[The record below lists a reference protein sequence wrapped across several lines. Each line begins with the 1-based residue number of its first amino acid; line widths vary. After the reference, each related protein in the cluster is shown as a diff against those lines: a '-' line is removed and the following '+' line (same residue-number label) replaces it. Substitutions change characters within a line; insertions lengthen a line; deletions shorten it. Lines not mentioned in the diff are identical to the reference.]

1 MVINAYLLTAIPGG
15 KSVLQEFR
23 TYFLL
28 LRAPRFILVYFCFV
42 LFAFVARAAHA
53 VNAQC
58 EWTPCMNNLH
68 MWRDF
73 AQNDHIRL

>member
-42 LFAFVARAAHA
+42 LFAFVARAARA
-53 VNAQC
+53 VNSQC
-58 EWTPCMNNLH
+58 EWTP
-68 MWRDF
+68 
-73 AQNDHIRL
+73 RLKNIYV